1 MTKTIKVNEKVHE
14 RIREYKENHGL
25 SSFGEAVEA
34 AVQEAEGIIDDT
46 GLIVSTPDVL
56 GGQPRIKGTRI
67 GILNIYHWHFEEGMN
82 VEEICENYHVEPEKV
97 EAATRY
103 VKDHPKEIDQI
114 KREHEIAEK
123 ASQAQARKRMQEI
136 LE

>member
-25 SSFGEAVEA
+25 SSFGEAVKA